1 MAEERDNIILV
12 WWCLPRMYQ
21 KRDIFITEGYHH
33 HHHHHHHHRVFSLL
47 VTVIYYLKNRQEMKK
62 LVNVGL

>member
-1 MAEERDNIILV
+1 MAEERDNMIVV

-33 HHHHHHHHRVFSLL
+33 HHHRVFSLL
-47 VTVIYYLKNRQEMKK
+47 VTAIYYLKNLQEIKK
-62 LVNVGL
+62 LVNVGM